1 MKLIISLLIIVLV
14 VCVLL
19 LVRNKEQF
27 ISYGIDAMEP
37 NLKQEVEDILNL
49 VVADINKNYNKEL
62 YVGSIDRVEKTILD
76 EGINYVINVFIY
88 NKRNFTNT
96 NRKVT
101 FDIDLNDS
109 EIIVNKIT
117 RGFSRDI
124 PQVQRGGIASRG
136 DTLYKPP
143 TNVSNLQTNESRV
156 FDFSEVNYTETK
168 NKMVDRNSWIMPKEL
183 TKTNLIIPSRK
194 ILHVWDCSGV
204 EVTSDNINDTPI
216 LNHGMKPMNNIPN
229 FIKFNFETK
238 QEESN
243 NSWLFDLASDSSSRP
258 IGVTGSSGTK

>member
-1 MKLIISLLIIVLV
+1 MKLLISLLIIVLV

-19 LVRNKEQF
+19 LIRNKEQF
-27 ISYGIDAMEP
+27 ISLSIDAMEP

-49 VVADINKNYNKEL
+49 VVEDINKNYNKEL
-62 YVGSIDRVEKTILD
+62 YVGQIDRVEKTILE
-76 EGINYVINVFIY
+76 EGINYVVNVFVY

-101 FDIDLNDS
+101 FDIDINDK

-124 PQVQRGGIASRG
+124 PLVQRGGISSRG
-136 DTLYKPP
+136 STLHKPA
-143 TNVSNLQTNESRV
+143 TNLNNLKNSQSKIL
-156 FDFSEVNYTETK
+156 DHSEINYPETK
-168 NKMVDRNSWIMPKEL
+168 QKMVNRNAWIFPKEL
-183 TKTNLIIPSRK
+183 SRTNLVVPTRK

-204 EVTSDNINDTPI
+204 EVTSDNIKDVPI
-216 LNHGMKPMNNIPN
+216 LNHAMRPMNNIPCFN
-229 FIKFNFETK
+229 KYNFESK
-238 QEESN
+238 QENSN

-258 IGVTGSSGTK
+258 IGVTGASGTK